1 MEKRGL
7 INAVKNVNF
16 ESLESCPVETIESYC
31 VVEIFGIMK
40 LGWSLMLSAHGLNA
54 RIANEIL
61 GCCNHMWSGL
71 LCFQVFSQ
79 NMWVRVS

>member
-1 MEKRGL
+1 
-7 INAVKNVNF
+7 
-16 ESLESCPVETIESYC
+16 
-31 VVEIFGIMK
+31 MK

-79 NMWVRVS
+79 NMWVRMS